1 MTWNL
6 DNSLGYEVAKMRW
19 ELVPYMR
26 GRCLDLG
33 CGPAKAFPHFI
44 GIDSG
49 KDTDLFGIQ
58 MRPDVKADI
67 TDLSI
72 YASGSIDLVFSSHA
86 LEHIED
92 WKAALKEWWRVVKVG
107 GHLALYLPHADFY
120 PRCANRDEW
129 KAWIKANAHQH
140 NLVDSAIEA
149 YADIRRAKGET
160 RVGVLYEGTPYSNID
175 HEHDFLPQ
183 DIVDGMKSLGGGFDL
198 VHCEERNEKDEYSF
212 LVIFKK
218 ISSGVKESWHHR
230 PAKMAAVVR
239 YGAIGDQ
246 IQTSSIFPW
255 LKEQGYHLTVYCQSG
270 QGYEAIKHDPHIDR
284 FIIQEKDAVPPQFLG
299 EFWDYTR
306 KKYDKWVNLSESV
319 ESTLLASPGRVN
331 WEWPNEVRAKY
342 LDRNY
347 LEWIH
352 ELAEVPPPYRPKFYS
367 TEKEK
372 EWARKTKQG
381 IGKRVVLWSLAGS
394 SGHKVWPHLDAA
406 IAGMMLHYPDV
417 HVVLVGDQSCQILEQ
432 GWEKERRVHRQS
444 GKWSIRESMAFAE
457 AADLIIGTE
466 TGLLNAA
473 GAMDVPKIVCLSHS
487 SQEMLTK
494 HWVKTIALQQPKGVG
509 CHKSPCRQL
518 HGSNGTDTWADCPRH
533 EETGTSLC
541 QFNISPPQ
549 MWAAITCVLG
559 VPMQIEK
566 RAA

>member
-1 MTWNL
+1 MTWSL
-6 DNSLGYEVAKMRW
+6 ENSQCNEVAKVRW

-44 GIDSG
+44 GVDSG
-49 KDTDLFGIQ
+49 KDVELFGIQ
-58 MRPDVKADI
+58 MRPDLKMDVS
-67 TDLSI
+67 DLGI
-72 YASGSIDLVFSSHA
+72 FASGSADLVFSSHT
-86 LEHIED
+86 LEHIPD
-92 WKAALKEWWRVVKVG
+92 WKSALKEWWRVVKVG

-120 PRCANRDEW
+120 PRCSGQDEW
-129 KAWIKANAHQH
+129 KAWLKENGEKYPVMEAA
-140 NLVDSAIEA
+140 VEA
-149 YADIRRAKGET
+149 YADLRRARGET
-160 RVGVLYEGTPYSNID
+160 RIGAIYEGTPFANPD
-175 HEHDFLPQ
+175 HDHDFYPQ
-183 DIVDGMKSLGGGFDL
+183 DIVDALKTMGSFDL
-198 VHCEERNEKDEYSF
+198 VVRDERNERDEYSF
-212 LVIFKK
+212 LVIFEKR
-218 ISSGVKESWHHR
+218 SSGIKESWKDK
-230 PAKMAAVVR
+230 PSKTVAVSR

-246 IQTSSIFPW
+246 IQTSSILPW
-255 LKEQGYHLTVYCQSG
+255 LKEQGYHVTFYCQSG

-284 FIIQEKDAVPPQFLG
+284 FIVQDKDAVPPQFLA
-299 EFWDYTR
+299 EFWEYTR

-319 ESTLLASPGRVN
+319 EATLLASPGRAN

-367 TEKEK
+367 TDEEKA
-372 EWARKTKQG
+372 WARRTKAKM
-381 IGKRVVLWSLAGS
+381 GKRVVLWSLAGS

-406 IAGMMLHYPDV
+406 IAGIMLHYPDV
-417 HVVLVGDQSCQILEQ
+417 HVVLVGDESCQILEQ
-432 GWEKERRVHRQS
+432 GWEKEQRVHRQS

-457 AADLIIGTE
+457 VADLIIGTE

-473 GAMDVPKIVCLSHS
+473 GSMDVAKIVCLSHS
-487 SQEMLTK
+487 SKEMLTK
-494 HWVKTIALQQPKGVG
+494 HWVKTIALQQPQGEG
-509 CHKSPCRQL
+509 CPKSPCRQL
-518 HGSNGTDTWADCPRH
+518 HGSNGTDTWMDCPKH

-559 VPMQIEK
+559 VPMK
-566 RAA
+566 VNHGVVR